1 MRAEV
6 KLGLGVSA
14 VICTVVGG
22 YFMFGRQ
29 KESNIPVNGTPVAAT
44 TPAKPGTPNKTDAA
58 KTPATTPNKGRTTP
72 QTKPTTPTTSN
83 PRLASGQP
91 GGQPGVVQPNTN
103 PTDAAHTTRTFP
115 AATTT
120 NPNPTPTTNPTTS
133 PTTPATSTE
142 NPTLAAGQPKPVWP
156 PANNE
161 TKTDTVASRTPTD
174 QPATQ
179 GPPAMPQTTLS
190 ATSPTPPAPSSELNQ
205 PVKSPTPADSN
216 VSDPR
221 NTLTSMQPN
230 RVPPPAAQP
239 TVGSNPTTN
248 PQPTTVPP
256 TPVAGDAKL
265 TSMKTDDAA
274 VETHKVQ
281 PGDTF
286 AKLAESYYGDAKLEQ
301 FLKESNKDLGDPRR
315 LSVGMIVKIPPKPG
329 VGSSKQAKK
338 ESKDANDTK
347 DAAKPAAEKSKS
359 TGAKTYTVKSGD
371 SFYSIAKAQLGN
383 SARWKQLYALNKKTV
398 DNDPTN
404 LRPGQVLKLPEEDAT
419 KSTP

>member
-1 MRAEV
+1 
-6 KLGLGVSA
+6 
-14 VICTVVGG
+14 
-22 YFMFGRQ
+22 
-29 KESNIPVNGTPVAAT
+29 
-44 TPAKPGTPNKTDAA
+44 
-58 KTPATTPNKGRTTP
+58 
-72 QTKPTTPTTSN
+72 
-83 PRLASGQP
+83 
-91 GGQPGVVQPNTN
+91 
-103 PTDAAHTTRTFP
+103 
-115 AATTT
+115 
-120 NPNPTPTTNPTTS
+120 
-133 PTTPATSTE
+133 
-142 NPTLAAGQPKPVWP
+142 
-156 PANNE
+156 
-161 TKTDTVASRTPTD
+161 
-174 QPATQ
+174 
-179 GPPAMPQTTLS
+179 MPQTTLS

-205 PVKSPTPADSN
+205 PVKSPTPGESN
-216 VSDPR
+216 VTDPK
-221 NTLTSMQPN
+221 NTLTSMQPT

-347 DAAKPAAEKSKS
+347 DAAKPAAEKSRS

-404 LRPGQVLKLPEEDAT
+404 LRPGQVLKLPEEEAT